1 MAGTALAGAMLS
13 ALVDL
18 NAKEDLLKGDARPRC
33 ATGASAVPV

>member
-18 NAKEDLLKGDARPRC
+18 NAKEEDARPRC